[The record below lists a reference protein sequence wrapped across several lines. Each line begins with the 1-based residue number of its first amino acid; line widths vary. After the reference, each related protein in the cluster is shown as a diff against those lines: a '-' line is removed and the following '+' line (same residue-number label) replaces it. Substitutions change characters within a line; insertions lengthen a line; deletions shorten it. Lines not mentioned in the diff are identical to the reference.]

1 MEETI
6 STKLGNLYVV
16 MRNDKEYPGIMI
28 GLERRG
34 IRYEFAWLEVDQSD
48 EDEKPIM
55 KVHVFDTRNDD
66 PVFDLNISE
75 EYIKELWN
83 EFDEEE

>member
-1 MEETI
+1 MEEMI

-34 IRYEFAWLEVDQSD
+34 IHYEFAWLEVDQSD